1 MAGWLICRLERQRVM
16 SKRLEQM
23 RANPRAGWRI
33 TDVESVCREFG
44 VLCEPSRGGSSH
56 YKVAHPA
63 IRRKLSIPFARPI
76 KPVYIRELVRFLD
89 ELPS

>member
-1 MAGWLICRLERQRVM
+1 MFGPCSSV

-33 TDVESVCREFG
+33 EDVVALCREHD
-44 VLCEPSRGGSSH
+44 VLCEPPRGGGSH

-63 IRRKLSIPFARPI
+63 LPEKPSILYKRPI
-76 KPVYIRELVRFLD
+76 KPVYVRQLVTFLD
-89 ELPS
+89 RVRQLR